1 MNKPNFPS
9 IEINAEFDSTEK
21 CDLCTNSTCCTYVTQ
36 QIDTPKS
43 KYDFEILLW
52 QVSHKGVGAYKDEDG
67 WFVMYDAPCSHLE
80 MDGRCGIYDDR
91 PTICRTH
98 KMTFANTTHPPKM
111 ALNSISPITILYW
124 RIVKS
129 DSENGRRGTRHP
141 SRSCAL
147 IDHPNILVSAC
158 LATRC
163 ATTVNLSQL
172 TALH

>member
-9 IEINAEFDSTEK
+9 IEIDTDLDSTEK

-67 WFVMYDAPCSHLE
+67 WFVMYDAPCSHIE
-80 MDGRCGIYDDR
+80 MDGRCGIYEDR

-98 KMTFANTTHPPKM
+98 KNDFCEYDAPAEDGFELYFPNYHSLLKYCKKRFKKWTTGNPAPK
-111 ALNSISPITILYW
+111 
-124 RIVKS
+124 
-129 DSENGRRGTRHP
+129 
-141 SRSCAL
+141 
-147 IDHPNILVSAC
+147 
-158 LATRC
+158 
-163 ATTVNLSQL
+163 
-172 TALH
+172 

>member
-1 MNKPNFPS
+1 MNKPYFPK
-9 IEINAEFDSTEK
+9 IKINAEFDSTEK

-67 WFVMYDAPCSHLE
+67 WFVMYDAPCTHLE

-98 KMTFANTTHPPKM
+98 KNDFCEYDAPAEDGFELYFPDYSSLLAYCEKRFKRWTTGNPAP
-111 ALNSISPITILYW
+111 
-124 RIVKS
+124 
-129 DSENGRRGTRHP
+129 E
-141 SRSCAL
+141 
-147 IDHPNILVSAC
+147 
-158 LATRC
+158 
-163 ATTVNLSQL
+163 
-172 TALH
+172 